1 MYFVAQK
8 ECRWGQRYSTV
19 LRQTIRQR
27 QTKTKLKKKSIFF
40 SAPQIPSFSH
50 LSLFLII
57 HIYLTYIQDQDLIT
71 CNILLLFFNVTIHWN
86 IPAMVS

>member
-27 QTKTKLKKKSIFF
+27 QTKTKLKKKR
-40 SAPQIPSFSH
+40 H
-50 LSLFLII
+50 
-57 HIYLTYIQDQDLIT
+57 
-71 CNILLLFFNVTIHWN
+71 LFFCSPNPILFSFIS
-86 IPAMVS
+86 IPHYTHIPNQHTGSGFDYM